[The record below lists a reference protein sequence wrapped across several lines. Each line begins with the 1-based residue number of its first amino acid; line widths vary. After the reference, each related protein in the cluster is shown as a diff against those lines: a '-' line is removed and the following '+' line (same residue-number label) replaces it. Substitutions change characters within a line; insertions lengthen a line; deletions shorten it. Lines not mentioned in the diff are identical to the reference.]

1 MLLEAYKGLF
11 SENPSSL
18 YWSLSDKPNKHG
30 RIDWDNVSIFFTVF
44 SLAGRYNQLVNCPPI
59 RGVCIGEMHV
69 PFTGNLRV
77 KIEVPCKGP
86 IGGIMAEILAADRRD
101 VIWKGITQSDQDFV
115 IWIKPDHIESS
126 FDLEMNDRIKFSI
139 TECKE
144 WDEVE
149 MVNPKYK
156 TGFDMKIKVL

>member
-1 MLLEAYKGLF
+1 
-11 SENPSSL
+11 
-18 YWSLSDKPNKHG
+18 
-30 RIDWDNVSIFFTVF
+30 
-44 SLAGRYNQLVNCPPI
+44 
-59 RGVCIGEMHV
+59 MHV

-77 KIEVPCKGP
+77 KIEVPCNGP
-86 IGGIMAEILAADRRD
+86 VGDIMAEIIAADRKD
-101 VIWKGITQSDQDFV
+101 VIWKGITWRDQDFV

-126 FDLEMNDRIKFSI
+126 FGLEPYDQIEFSI

-144 WDEVE
+144 WGEVE